1 MNTQPESTVEN
12 QSTRPRLDVSGPY
25 IWKSTGPQNSHTQ
38 HWTSFRPSIS
48 AYFSTVVDTDPFHV
62 AKWATDALDEVRR
75 TAWNDARKAARQHDA
90 RCTRCRPAVPAAGPP
105 PTLRP
110 DRIVLELP
118 ASRTAATR
126 SGRTRRT

>member
-1 MNTQPESTVEN
+1 MFPRTV
-12 QSTRPRLDVSGPY
+12 RPGSQVSSRRKPPKA
-25 IWKSTGPQNSHTQ
+25 I
-38 HWTSFRPSIS
+38 RC
-48 AYFSTVVDTDPFHV
+48 ADPFHV